1 MKVFPLCAALVVA
14 ACPVTAE
21 QVFNENVIV
30 GGGLCAGDFCQAGT
44 SFPEGLLRLSTQSPR
59 IHFNDASAVNQH
71 EWQIRANEDSSS
83 YLSMFSI
90 LDLTAATTPFTLFG
104 GAPDNALWV
113 DGHGLVGLGT
123 SLPQQD
129 LHIVASG
136 NYPGIRLERTQAP
149 AHSWDIL
156 ADQTGFGIRD
166 VTSNNKLPFFIA
178 SDAPPWAIWL
188 DSAGY
193 LGLVRLPDGRLDLAA
208 ALDPVATKRAG
219 GPGPLAARLLAED
232 GRIDLSVLAND
243 RDPDGDALTLDGF
256 TQPAAGTVTQLLPL
270 QVLRYTPNPD
280 ANGSDSFVY
289 AVRDGRGGVAS
300 ARVNL
305 TIRPVNDAPV
315 LGDDRFEMF
324 AGNVLT
330 ADVLANDR
338 DPEGEPLSGAGGTP
352 PANGQAGLFPVDG
365 RLMLRYQPNAGFTG
379 DDTFAYRLRDPAGAV
394 GSANVTVTVR
404 PRLPSGQLRLVAGRF
419 EDTGPSRSQTASLG
433 NRVLTCALREQQDDG
448 GIEARITDALTSV
461 TGPGLRTLAWADG
474 ESGAR
479 CASVFVG
486 EQPRASTPAL
496 AGLRLVDDRDG
507 SVPPPRT
514 TAPDP
519 NGLK

>member
-14 ACPVTAE
+14 AFPVTAE

-193 LGLVRLPDGRLDLAA
+193 LGLGTDDPAAPLELRREDSFNFFRITAAGATFNESVDFVFTEGPLGTGELRYNIVDTDGPEMRLNADGDMRIEGALTTGGPTCAGGCDTVFDAGFERLSVSDHAALMWENGHLPAVGPTLPGEAFNVTEKMGAMLNELEHAHIYIEELHAELGAQKAEKSEMQAQIATLTARLDALEAA
-208 ALDPVATKRAG
+208 
-219 GPGPLAARLLAED
+219 E
-232 GRIDLSVLAND
+232 
-243 RDPDGDALTLDGF
+243 
-256 TQPAAGTVTQLLPL
+256 
-270 QVLRYTPNPD
+270 
-280 ANGSDSFVY
+280 
-289 AVRDGRGGVAS
+289 
-300 ARVNL
+300 
-305 TIRPVNDAPV
+305 
-315 LGDDRFEMF
+315 
-324 AGNVLT
+324 
-330 ADVLANDR
+330 
-338 DPEGEPLSGAGGTP
+338 
-352 PANGQAGLFPVDG
+352 
-365 RLMLRYQPNAGFTG
+365 
-379 DDTFAYRLRDPAGAV
+379 
-394 GSANVTVTVR
+394 
-404 PRLPSGQLRLVAGRF
+404 
-419 EDTGPSRSQTASLG
+419 
-433 NRVLTCALREQQDDG
+433 
-448 GIEARITDALTSV
+448 
-461 TGPGLRTLAWADG
+461 
-474 ESGAR
+474 
-479 CASVFVG
+479 
-486 EQPRASTPAL
+486 
-496 AGLRLVDDRDG
+496 
-507 SVPPPRT
+507 
-514 TAPDP
+514 
-519 NGLK
+519 

>member
-193 LGLVRLPDGRLDLAA
+193 LGLGTDDPAAPLELRREDSFNFFRITAAGATFNESVDFVFTEGPLGTGELRYNIVDTDGPEMRLNADGDMRIEGALTTGGPTCAGGCDAVFDAGFERLSVSDHAALMWENGHLPAVGPTLPGAPMNVSEKMGGILNELEHAHIYIETLHRRAAAQEDQLARQAEQLVAQGAALAQQQALTARLMARLD
-208 ALDPVATKRAG
+208 
-219 GPGPLAARLLAED
+219 
-232 GRIDLSVLAND
+232 
-243 RDPDGDALTLDGF
+243 
-256 TQPAAGTVTQLLPL
+256 QLE
-270 QVLRYTPNPD
+270 Q
-280 ANGSDSFVY
+280 GS
-289 AVRDGRGGVAS
+289 
-300 ARVNL
+300 
-305 TIRPVNDAPV
+305 
-315 LGDDRFEMF
+315 
-324 AGNVLT
+324 
-330 ADVLANDR
+330 
-338 DPEGEPLSGAGGTP
+338 
-352 PANGQAGLFPVDG
+352 
-365 RLMLRYQPNAGFTG
+365 
-379 DDTFAYRLRDPAGAV
+379 
-394 GSANVTVTVR
+394 
-404 PRLPSGQLRLVAGRF
+404 
-419 EDTGPSRSQTASLG
+419 
-433 NRVLTCALREQQDDG
+433 
-448 GIEARITDALTSV
+448 
-461 TGPGLRTLAWADG
+461 
-474 ESGAR
+474 
-479 CASVFVG
+479 
-486 EQPRASTPAL
+486 
-496 AGLRLVDDRDG
+496 
-507 SVPPPRT
+507 
-514 TAPDP
+514 
-519 NGLK
+519 